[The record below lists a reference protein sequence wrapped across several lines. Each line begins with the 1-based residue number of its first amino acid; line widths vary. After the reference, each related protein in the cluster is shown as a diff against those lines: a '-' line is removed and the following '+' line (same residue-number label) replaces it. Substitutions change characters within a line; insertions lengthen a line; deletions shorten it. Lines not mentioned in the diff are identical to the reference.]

1 MKLFFLTLAFNLL
14 VNITALVF
22 AYLFNYNLVVYNSTQ
37 FFSVAI
43 IILLFNSFES
53 IKLKKINIV
62 YLIPFF
68 ALLWIIFYSTS
79 IDSFF
84 TYSSFSYL
92 ISILVIALFSLIYIM
107 KLVPLTQQIIYK
119 SHLFWLLS
127 GIFSMHL
134 LLSIPEALFLFISIY
149 EIVNLRI
156 VPILNNFISILCF
169 ILAFYFYNKNI
180 NQIRKNNFI

>member
-1 MKLFFLTLAFNLL
+1 M
-14 VNITALVF
+14 
-22 AYLFNYNLVVYNSTQ
+22 YNSTQ
-37 FFSVAI
+37 FFSVVI

-68 ALLWIIFYSTS
+68 ALLWIIFYSTR

-92 ISILVIALFSLIYIM
+92 ISILVITLFSLIYIM
-107 KLVPLTQQIIYK
+107 KLIPLTQQVIYK

-127 GIFSMHL
+127 GIFSIHL
-134 LLSIPEALFLFISIY
+134 LLSIPESLFLFISIY
-149 EIVNLRI
+149 EIINLRI
-156 VPILNNFISILCF
+156 VTIINNFISILCF
-169 ILAFYFYNKNI
+169 TLAFYFYNKHNY
-180 NQIRKNNFI
+180 QLSKK